1 MIILLRWIEV
11 NVVLNKIIV
20 NVDGEGLR
28 YSLKLFLDVY
38 IIVYFFLVDI
48 LKICI
53 KCVILILIMN
63 VIFL

>member
-11 NVVLNKIIV
+11 NIVLNKIIV

-28 YSLKLFLDVY
+28 YNLKLFLDVY

>member
-28 YSLKLFLDVY
+28 YNLKLFLDVC

-53 KCVILILIMN
+53 KCVILILIMS